1 MINESFEKISLND
14 AKVRYDAQCKRVLSQ
29 KEILARILARTVKE
43 FEGMTVDE
51 IIPCME
57 GTTEISCIPVE
68 AGKTNDN
75 KLRTQRI
82 TGLSNEDAV
91 PDEGVV
97 YYDIRFYVNIP
108 KSREVI
114 RLIINLEAQKSYYP
128 GYEIVTRGI
137 FYGTR
142 MISAQLGT
150 EFDHSKYNDIKKV
163 YSIWICMDAPKKVGN
178 AIAKYSIQKKDLLPG
193 IPDKP
198 EAYDKISVV
207 LITLNE
213 KTKIDD
219 ELLRMLNLLFSE
231 EIDYQKKKRELE
243 ESYRLNVSSQLG
255 EEMYLMCNLSDLVE
269 ERGVQRGIE
278 RGMQQGI
285 EQMVRNLLKFGDMS
299 DEKILKVAEISK
311 EQLEQI
317 KKSM

>member
-57 GTTEISCIPVE
+57 GTPEISCIPVE

-91 PDEGVV
+91 LDEGVV

-114 RLIINLEAQKSYYP
+114 RLIVNLEAQKSYYP

-213 KTKIDD
+213 KTKTDD

>member
-213 KTKIDD
+213 KTKTDD

-299 DEKILKVAEISK
+299 DEKILKVAKISK

>member
-43 FEGMTVDE
+43 FERMTVDE

-213 KTKIDD
+213 KTKTDD

-231 EIDYQKKKRELE
+231 EIDYQKKKREL
-243 ESYRLNVSSQLG
+243 
-255 EEMYLMCNLSDLVE
+255 
-269 ERGVQRGIE
+269 
-278 RGMQQGI
+278 
-285 EQMVRNLLKFGDMS
+285 
-299 DEKILKVAEISK
+299 
-311 EQLEQI
+311 
-317 KKSM
+317 

>member
-213 KTKIDD
+213 KTKTDD

-243 ESYRLNVSSQLG
+243 ESYRLNMSSQLG

>member
-1 MINESFEKISLND
+1 M
-14 AKVRYDAQCKRVLSQ
+14 
-29 KEILARILARTVKE
+29 
-43 FEGMTVDE
+43 
-51 IIPCME
+51 
-57 GTTEISCIPVE
+57 
-68 AGKTNDN
+68 
-75 KLRTQRI
+75 
-82 TGLSNEDAV
+82 

-97 YYDIRFYVNIP
+97 YYDISFYVNIP

-213 KTKIDD
+213 KTKTDD